1 MNWKEVTISKVTT
14 KGTITKKVF
23 FPENSRTRPR
33 STASLPAR
41 PVSRARSPA
50 VTTPFPENSIYFT
63 ICREIE
69 EMERKESSGS
79 QNQSGRKSSRR
90 K

>member
-14 KGTITKKVF
+14 KGTITKKV
-23 FPENSRTRPR
+23 S
-33 STASLPAR
+33 
-41 PVSRARSPA
+41 
-50 VTTPFPENSIYFT
+50 FPENSIYFT
-63 ICREIE
+63 ICREID
-69 EMERKESSGS
+69 EMERKEVGSSGS

>member
-1 MNWKEVTISKVTT
+1 MNWKEVTISKVTP
-14 KGTITKKVF
+14 KGTITKKV
-23 FPENSRTRPR
+23 S
-33 STASLPAR
+33 
-41 PVSRARSPA
+41 
-50 VTTPFPENSIYFT
+50 FPENSIYFT
-63 ICREIE
+63 IYREIE

>member
-1 MNWKEVTISKVTT
+1 MNWKEVTIQKVTP
-14 KGTITKKVF
+14 KGSITKKV
-23 FPENSRTRPR
+23 
-33 STASLPAR
+33 L
-41 PVSRARSPA
+41 
-50 VTTPFPENSIYFT
+50 FPENSIYFT

-79 QNQSGRKSSRR
+79 QSGRKSSRR

>member
-14 KGTITKKVF
+14 KGTITKKV
-23 FPENSRTRPR
+23 S
-33 STASLPAR
+33 
-41 PVSRARSPA
+41 
-50 VTTPFPENSIYFT
+50 FPENSIYFT